1 MTSKQNEAVQTVA
14 VTGSLAYDLIMDFP
28 GNFKDHI
35 LPDKLHVINMS
46 FLVGELKKQRGGCAA
61 NIAYTMALLRTPTR
75 IVAAAGRDF
84 DEYAEWLGSR
94 GMDTGGITVFDDE
107 ITASCYITSD
117 RVGNQIT
124 GFHPGAM
131 KRAGEISLKA
141 SLSNGGARFCI
152 VAPDDPDGMLRHC
165 DEARE
170 LGIPLVFD
178 PSFQVIAFEG
188 ERLMAGARGAFALIL
203 NDYEFAMFQQKTG
216 RERDDLLERDI
227 EMIIVTYG
235 EKGSEIYRRGQEPVV
250 IPSARA
256 DDVVDPTGAGDA
268 FRGGFLAG
276 LVRGYDLAL
285 SGRMGS
291 VAAAYAIENHGTQ
304 NHDYTTEEFWERYT
318 ANFGAPALP
327 DPVAV
332 AQG

>member
-1 MTSKQNEAVQTVA
+1 MTSKHTEAVGTVA

-46 FLVGELKKQRGGCAA
+46 FLVGDLKKQRGGCAA
-61 NIAYTMALLRTPTR
+61 NIAYTMSLLDTPTR

-84 DEYAEWLGSR
+84 DEYAEWLESR
-94 GMDTGGITVFDDE
+94 GMDTGGISVFDDE

-131 KRAGEISLKA
+131 RRARDISLRS
-141 SLSNGGARFCI
+141 SLVNGSTRYCI

-165 DEARE
+165 HEARE

-178 PSFQVIAFEG
+178 PSFQVLAFEG
-188 ERLMAGARGAFALIL
+188 ERLMEGARGAYALIL

-216 RERDDLLERDI
+216 RERDELLEHDI

-235 EKGSEIYRRGQEPVV
+235 DRGSEIYRRGQEPVV
-250 IPSARA
+250 VPSAKVN
-256 DDVVDPTGAGDA
+256 DVVDPTGAGDA

-276 LVRGYDLAL
+276 LLRGFDLDAC
-285 SGRMGS
+285 GRMGS
-291 VAAAYAIENHGTQ
+291 VAAAYAIEQLGTQ
-304 NHDYTTEEFWERYT
+304 NHDYTAEEFWARY
-318 ANFGAPALP
+318 ASNFGSIPQPQAL
-327 DPVAV
+327 VTAK
-332 AQG
+332 A